1 MAKERTLFGKKIVS
15 NHLLNYSEQVHDIL
29 RTEIEAGRWEVNE
42 SLPGVMQLAKQLH
55 FGTKTIQMA
64 YEKLKKEGYIV
75 TRGYRGTYVKEL
87 HPDLKADS
95 DFYGILMSS
104 EQTGQPL
111 IQWYEHVIL
120 EKARSHG
127 FRTEVKILPEAMLPE
142 KALQAGELFHPEVE
156 GVISLVSFR
165 SQSVRKDDTDRRQ
178 LPVVFL
184 CPPFEAAYPKVSADI
199 YQAYYELTSRMI
211 ELGFSKLLYSEDS
224 LESDPRQTKLHYS
237 GYCDA
242 MKDHGMPL
250 HPSFLEHSRGVNNYR
265 FDSIRSHLEEALKP
279 VETTPGPVVIIA
291 DSLGRNMAINRYAGK
306 AGIKIPGDLSVV
318 STGTA
323 YLRGNSGPQLTGM
336 LPDFDY
342 MVTSCLNILKEMI
355 KTGKCHLSSLNVHM
369 DFIPG
374 HTCAPSYRGKSSQQK
389 GRQFIDSVHPH

>member
-120 EKARSHG
+120 EKAPVAWFPHRGQNPSRSDASG
-127 FRTEVKILPEAMLPE
+127 KGPP
-142 KALQAGELFHPEVE
+142 GG
-156 GVISLVSFR
+156 GVVS
-165 SQSVRKDDTDRRQ
+165 
-178 LPVVFL
+178 
-184 CPPFEAAYPKVSADI
+184 
-199 YQAYYELTSRMI
+199 
-211 ELGFSKLLYSEDS
+211 
-224 LESDPRQTKLHYS
+224 
-237 GYCDA
+237 
-242 MKDHGMPL
+242 
-250 HPSFLEHSRGVNNYR
+250 SRG
-265 FDSIRSHLEEALKP
+265 
-279 VETTPGPVVIIA
+279 
-291 DSLGRNMAINRYAGK
+291 
-306 AGIKIPGDLSVV
+306 
-318 STGTA
+318 
-323 YLRGNSGPQLTGM
+323 
-336 LPDFDY
+336 
-342 MVTSCLNILKEMI
+342 
-355 KTGKCHLSSLNVHM
+355 
-369 DFIPG
+369 
-374 HTCAPSYRGKSSQQK
+374 
-389 GRQFIDSVHPH
+389 